1 MILQKIQ
8 RTGAIAG
15 LCAAMAMTVP
25 TVASATQL
33 PDAATTW
40 TGGPKLAAPM
50 ETAAMAL
57 PEGTIEV
64 AQTPAQLQRRNRE
77 LRQNNR
83 KLRNRNQT
91 QRRAAYNAG
100 RRHGYPPRV
109 YHNNRW
115 YYRRGDRYYDNTGAI
130 LATGVIAGAAGLI
143 AGSAIAAMP
152 HVTSF
157 HHGFCRKSSPIIWKR
172 RFNPLA
178 FSPSLELSSQR
189 HTTPEAT
196 NETAIGKR

>member
-25 TVASATQL
+25 TVASAAQL

-50 ETAAMAL
+50 ETAAIAL

-143 AGSAIAAMP
+143 AGSAIAGASQP
-152 HVTSF
+152 TVVYQQPAYAQPYTAEWYRQCDLKYNSF
-157 HHGFCRKSSPIIWKR
+157 RASDGTY
-172 RFNPLA
+172 LGYDGY
-178 FSPSLELSSQR
+178 R
-189 HTTPEAT
+189 HTCRLP
-196 NETAIGKR
+196 